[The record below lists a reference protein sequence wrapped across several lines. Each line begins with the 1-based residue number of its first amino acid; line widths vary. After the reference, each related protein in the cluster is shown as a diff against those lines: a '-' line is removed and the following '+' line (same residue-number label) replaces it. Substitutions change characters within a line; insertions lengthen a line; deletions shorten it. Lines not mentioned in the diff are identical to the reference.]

1 MEVLRLLKDGFF
13 CPDRNLCDDMI
24 TLEKLINDE
33 DYSSK
38 IEEAYDAFS
47 SLNISSNLLYLKYKP
62 VVCEFQNFEFQ
73 ELLSYSRLKNKEYYE
88 LVNKCLDSDI
98 HKRKMEKQKTQQKI

>member
-1 MEVLRLLKDGFF
+1 MEVLKYDVFSR
-13 CPDRNLCDDMI
+13 DRYLCEDMI
-24 TLEKLINDE
+24 TLERLINDE

-62 VVCEFQNFEFQ
+62 VVCEFQNFEYQ

-98 HKRKMEKQKTQQKI
+98 HKRKMEKQKTKQKI